1 MSTAIL
7 CLESFQ
13 TTFYG
18 DEKMDEF
25 KSIGK
30 VTAETGISSR
40 TLRYWEEAGLIKS
53 TRDVQSG
60 WRLYDEGTIHSIAVI
75 EVLRRLGLSVGEIG
89 TVLTGKSTDTLLRAL
104 RKQLQKLRDMTADVK
119 LRAEVIADLIDT
131 IQNEPSYDLSILE
144 GLMLPGELKRK
155 KNKLKTIEK
164 GLTMEN
170 MKSKYGDIK
179 FIQLPAMRTAAY
191 SCVGIEPE
199 DRASAPVLKWIRE
212 SGLEGTMRL
221 FGFNTEPYPSEQS
234 PEYGFGYCASIPEGV
249 KIPEPLREMRLPGGV
264 YMVISEYE
272 GDPSFGWKKAQE
284 VLGDADFEWEYD
296 MSRHPGLEEH
306 IARPDGGFIIPIVLP
321 VKKK

>member
-1 MSTAIL
+1 
-7 CLESFQ
+7 
-13 TTFYG
+13 
-18 DEKMDEF
+18 MDGF
-25 KSIGK
+25 KSISK
-30 VTAETGISSR
+30 VSAETGISSR
-40 TLRYWEEAGLIKS
+40 TLRYWEEAGLIQS

-60 WRLYDEGTIHSIAVI
+60 WRLYDETAMRSIGVI
-75 EVLRRLGLSVGEIG
+75 EVLRRLGLPVGDIAK
-89 TVLTGKSTDTLLRAL
+89 VLEGKSTDELVGAL
-104 RKQLQKLRDMTADVK
+104 RRQLQKLQDMTADVA
-119 LRAEVIADLIDT
+119 LRAEVITELIAT
-131 IQNEPSYDLSILE
+131 IQKEPSYDLSSLE

-155 KNKLKTIEK
+155 KNSIEKLEK

-170 MKSKYGDIK
+170 MKSKYGDIR
-179 FIQLPAMRTAAY
+179 FIQLPVMRTAAY

-199 DRASAPVLKWIRE
+199 DMACAPVVKWIRE

-234 PEYGFGYCASIPEGV
+234 REYGFGYCASIPEGIE
-249 KIPEPLREMRLPGGV
+249 IPEPLREMRLPGGI

-284 VLGDADFEWEYD
+284 VLADPGFEWEYD

-306 IARPDGGFIIPIVLP
+306 IARPEGGYIIPIVLP